1 MSGSLPGSLSI
12 TKLNVGKQPAMVEE
26 HLFESREELISVLTD
41 VCKDSLTNAVAE
53 RGNASLLVSGG
64 STPEPLYNALANTPL
79 AWDKIGV
86 AMVDER
92 WVEPT
97 HPRSNEAFVKR
108 TLVHDYAADANFI
121 VMKDDSSTAA
131 EAVASCNARFSK
143 LAAPFDVTILGMGPD
158 GHTASLFPDAIGLE
172 HGLDLTTHDLCCA
185 ITAHQSEVTGEETE
199 RMTLTLHGILQS
211 RQIILLITGEDKL
224 EVYKQALQ
232 SKTHNLT
239 PVSAVLQQKDAS
251 IAVYWAP

>member
-1 MSGSLPGSLSI
+1 
-12 TKLNVGKQPAMVEE
+12 MVEE
-26 HLFESREELISVLTD
+26 HFFESRDALLSALSD
-41 VCKDSLTNAVAE
+41 DCKDSLQTALAE

-64 STPEPLYNALANTPL
+64 STPELLYNALAKTPL
-79 AWDKIGV
+79 AWDRVAV

-108 TLVHDYAADANFI
+108 TLLHDAAAAANFI
-121 VMKDDSSTAA
+121 VMKDASATAA
-131 EAVASCNARFSK
+131 EAVASVNERF
-143 LAAPFDVTILGMGPD
+143 AALPTPFDLTILGMGPD
-158 GHTASLFPDAIGLE
+158 GHTASLFPGAIGLE
-172 HGLDLTTHDLCCA
+172 HGLDLDNTDLCCA
-185 ITAHQSEVTGEETE
+185 ITAHQSAVTGENTE

-224 EVYKQALQ
+224 KVYQEALVNP
-232 SKTHNLT
+232 SYNLM
-239 PVSAVLQQKDAS
+239 PVSAVLQQEDAS